1 MGSERVNVAI
11 ETARGEQL
19 GIRIEGVKVQPGK
32 LEDLK
37 NNLTVFFGEIMS
49 MRILNDAQFE
59 REYERVCTLEDIIDA
74 DNVETA

>member
-1 MGSERVNVAI
+1 MNVAI

-37 NNLTVFFGEIMS
+37 NNLTVFFGEIRS

>member
-1 MGSERVNVAI
+1 MNAAI

-37 NNLTVFFGEIMS
+37 NNLTVFFGEIRS

-59 REYERVCTLEDIIDA
+59 REYERVCTLVDIIDE

>member
-1 MGSERVNVAI
+1 MNAAI

-19 GIRIEGVKVQPGK
+19 GIRIEGVKVKPGK

>member
-1 MGSERVNVAI
+1 MNAAI

-37 NNLTVFFGEIMS
+37 NNLTVFFGEIRS

>member
-1 MGSERVNVAI
+1 MNVAV
-11 ETARGEQL
+11 ETARGDQL

-37 NNLTVFFGEIMS
+37 NNLTVFFGEIRS

-59 REYERVCTLEDIIDA
+59 REYERVCTLVDIIDA

>member
-1 MGSERVNVAI
+1 MNVAI

-74 DNVETA
+74 DNVEPA

>member
-1 MGSERVNVAI
+1 MNVAI

-37 NNLTVFFGEIMS
+37 NNLTVFFGEIRS

-59 REYERVCTLEDIIDA
+59 REYERVCTLVDIIDE

>member
-1 MGSERVNVAI
+1 MNVAI

-19 GIRIEGVKVQPGK
+19 GIRIDGVKVQPGK

-37 NNLTVFFGEIMS
+37 NNLTVFFGEIRS

>member
-1 MGSERVNVAI
+1 MNVAI

-19 GIRIEGVKVQPGK
+19 GIRIEGVKVKPGK

-37 NNLTVFFGEIMS
+37 NNLTVFFGEIRS

-59 REYERVCTLEDIIDA
+59 REYERVCTLVDIIDA